1 MLNQTL
7 SATLRILFFQAGP
20 QDFPYDARI
29 ARWLIPAAIAASVC
43 YSMLMNSFAASLLLS
58 VVGVL
63 TLGITTQAV
72 LRVRHLEPRFQQTFH
87 SLLATDALL
96 NLMVIPSM
104 SQMVP
109 SINAMIAAASDSSG
123 ATQAA
128 TQQLI
133 EQPPPLATLVTMVV
147 LIWSAA
153 VSVKIYR
160 EAAELRM
167 PFGIAI
173 AIGIL
178 IMVKLFGNAV
188 ASVVLYLMG
197 LGH

>member
-20 QDFPYDARI
+20 QDFPYDARV
-29 ARWLIPAAIAASVC
+29 ARWLIPAAIAASTC
-43 YSMLMNSFAASLLLS
+43 YSMLLYSFAGSLILS
-58 VVGVL
+58 VVGVM
-63 TLGITTQAV
+63 TLAVTTLAI
-72 LRVRHLEPRFQQTFH
+72 LRVRHLESRFQQTFH

-96 NLMVIPSM
+96 NLIVIPSM
-104 SQMVP
+104 SQMLP
-109 SINAMIAAASDSSG
+109 AINAMIAAASDTSDG
-123 ATQAA
+123 TQVAS
-128 TQQLI
+128 QQLI